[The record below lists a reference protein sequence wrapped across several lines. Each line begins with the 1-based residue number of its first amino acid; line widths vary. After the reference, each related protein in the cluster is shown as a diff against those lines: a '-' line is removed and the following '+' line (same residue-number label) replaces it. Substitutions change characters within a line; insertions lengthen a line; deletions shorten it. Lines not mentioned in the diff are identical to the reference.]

1 MNGPQV
7 NQAWYQHLAEQR
19 STDAQLRASR
29 QHKHDITE
37 WLKRAIPEC
46 IDARTGMPHPRFYG
60 AVAVLSYCRGKGNT
74 RKADVVA
81 RVRLIYPDAY
91 ADVYGSGGTGAAA

>member
-1 MNGPQV
+1 VNGPPV
-7 NQAWYQHLAEQR
+7 NQAWYAHVTEQR
-19 STDAQLRASR
+19 STAAQLRASR
-29 QHKHDITE
+29 QHEHEITE

-60 AVAVLSYCRGKGNT
+60 AVTVLSYTRGKGNV

-81 RVRLIYPDAY
+81 RVRYAYPDAY
-91 ADVYGSGGTGAAA
+91 TDVYGPDPAGEAA